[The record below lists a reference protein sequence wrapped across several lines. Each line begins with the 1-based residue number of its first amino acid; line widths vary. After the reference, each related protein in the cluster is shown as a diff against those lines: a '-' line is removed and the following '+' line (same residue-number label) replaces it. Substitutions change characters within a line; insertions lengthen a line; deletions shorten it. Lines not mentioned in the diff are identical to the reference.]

1 MAKREIITVPHPTLR
16 KKAAKVT
23 EFNEDLQTLID
34 DMVESMRE
42 DNGVGLAAPQIDVSQ
57 QVVTIEFGS
66 EEDEAMPATL
76 YVVVNPK
83 ITAKS
88 EEKVSVPE
96 GCLSVPRLM
105 GEVKRHTSILVEGQT
120 REGEPF
126 KMRTRGWLARIF
138 QHEID
143 HLNGIVFT
151 DRADEVWEPEGEVVD
166 LV

>member
-1 MAKREIITVPHPTLR
+1 MTKREIITVPHPTLR

-23 EFNEDLQTLID
+23 DFNDELQELVE

-42 DNGVGLAAPQIDVSQ
+42 DNGVGLAAPQINISQ
-57 QVVTIEFGS
+57 QVITIEFGN
-66 EEDEAMPATL
+66 EEDESIPPTL

-83 ITAKS
+83 ITS
-88 EEKVSVPE
+88 RSQEKDVGVE
-96 GCLSVPRLM
+96 GCLSVPGWM
-105 GEVKRHTSILVEGQT
+105 GEVERPVSVRIEGQT
-120 REGEPF
+120 QKGEPF
-126 KMRTRGWLARIF
+126 KMRARGWLARIF